1 LTVESVPVYFRRTSG
16 DHPTWPPEVR
26 HGTRR
31 QWLRLLSSFSLRRIA
46 IAELRVNGYIRARE
60 VRVVAPDGAQIGI
73 KKLQEALWL
82 ADQLGLDLVE
92 VAPNSNPPVCRL
104 MDYGKYKYEQSVKSR
119 EARRNQSR
127 TVIKEVKFKPKIGQ
141 HDYEIKRDRVLKFL
155 EHGDKVKITIWF
167 RGREMSRPEL
177 GLTIIDKLVGEI
189 GDAAKVEQTPRQE
202 GRNMHM
208 VLAPGRRAVHQ
219 TESKPESDEDE
230 AILADE
236 DEAIVAAESVPEP
249 GESDEERSS

>member
-1 LTVESVPVYFRRTSG
+1 
-16 DHPTWPPEVR
+16 
-26 HGTRR
+26 
-31 QWLRLLSSFSLRRIA
+31 LLSFSVRRMT

-60 VRVVAPDGAQIGI
+60 VRVVAPDGGQIGI

-92 VAPNSNPPVCRL
+92 VAPNSDPPVCRL

-119 EARRNQSR
+119 EARKNQTR

-141 HDYEIKRDRVLKFL
+141 HDYEIKRDRVSKFL

-167 RGREMSRPEL
+167 RGREMTRPEL
-177 GLTIIDKLVGEI
+177 GLKIIDRLMADL
-189 GDAAKVEQTPRQE
+189 GDAAKVEMAPRQE

-208 VLAPGRRAVHQ
+208 VLVPTRRSHHAAAAATDGPISEVP
-219 TESKPESDEDE
+219 PEDAGD
-230 AILADE
+230 
-236 DEAIVAAESVPEP
+236 
-249 GESDEERSS
+249 ERSS

>member
-1 LTVESVPVYFRRTSG
+1 
-16 DHPTWPPEVR
+16 
-26 HGTRR
+26 
-31 QWLRLLSSFSLRRIA
+31 
-46 IAELRVNGYIRARE
+46 
-60 VRVVAPDGAQIGI
+60 
-73 KKLQEALWL
+73 
-82 ADQLGLDLVE
+82 
-92 VAPNSNPPVCRL
+92 
-104 MDYGKYKYEQSVKSR
+104 
-119 EARRNQSR
+119 
-127 TVIKEVKFKPKIGQ
+127 
-141 HDYEIKRDRVLKFL
+141 
-155 EHGDKVKITIWF
+155 
-167 RGREMSRPEL
+167 L

>member
-1 LTVESVPVYFRRTSG
+1 
-16 DHPTWPPEVR
+16 
-26 HGTRR
+26 
-31 QWLRLLSSFSLRRIA
+31 
-46 IAELRVNGYIRARE
+46 

-92 VAPNSNPPVCRL
+92 VAPSSNPPVCRL

-119 EARRNQSR
+119 EARKNQSR

-208 VLAPGRRAVHQ
+208 VLAPVRRAVHQ
-219 TESKPESDEDE
+219 AEPRRPVSDEDE
-230 AILADE
+230 VILG
-236 DEAIVAAESVPEP
+236 AEPGPVSDGGGVVLASEPVPESGESDGDGVVLASEP
-249 GESDEERSS
+249 VPESGESDGDGVVLASEPVSESGESDEERSSR

>member
-1 LTVESVPVYFRRTSG
+1 LRRT
-16 DHPTWPPEVR
+16 
-26 HGTRR
+26 
-31 QWLRLLSSFSLRRIA
+31 A

-73 KKLQEALWL
+73 KKLEEALWL

-92 VAPNSNPPVCRL
+92 VAPNSSPPVCRL
-104 MDYGKYKYEQSVKSR
+104 MDYGKFKYEQSVKSR
-119 EARRNQSR
+119 EARKNQTR

-155 EHGDKVKITIWF
+155 DRGDKVKITIWF

-177 GLTIIDKLVGEI
+177 GLTIIERLLEEI
-189 GDAAKVEQTPRQE
+189 GDAAKVEQTPKQE

-208 VLAPGRRAVHQ
+208 VLAPVRRSPRPVEDD
-219 TESKPESDEDE
+219 TDVGGTEDE
-230 AILADE
+230 
-236 DEAIVAAESVPEP
+236 S
-249 GESDEERSS
+249 EERSS

>member
-1 LTVESVPVYFRRTSG
+1 M
-16 DHPTWPPEVR
+16 
-26 HGTRR
+26 
-31 QWLRLLSSFSLRRIA
+31 
-46 IAELRVNGYIRARE
+46 
-60 VRVVAPDGAQIGI
+60 RVVAPDGAQIGI

-208 VLAPGRRAVHQ
+208 VLVPSRRPVHQ
-219 TESKPESDEDE
+219 AEKPELVAEDE
-230 AILADE
+230 PEIDLEPVIATEAVPELVAE
-236 DEAIVAAESVPEP
+236 DEPEIDLEPVIATEAVPEP
-249 GESDEERSS
+249 GENDDERSS